1 MMCNRK
7 RAVVL
12 VYQAWNVIQSKW
24 SNCCLYLLRSGRSS
38 HLLFSP
44 FPFPLPIGIPSSSPP
59 RPRRPHV
66 TAVPSFHFPGFSP
79 HLSSSRIYLFLLSQ
93 IKGDPSP
100 KKTPSIAINIGGRS
114 LSNGGL
120 PSTRLLR
127 LDPLHRSPFCLFWPS
142 TSNHLN
148 GDRGNAK
155 NTKV

>member
-1 MMCNRK
+1 MMCNSSFSVSGAEYYSIK
-7 RAVVL
+7 
-12 VYQAWNVIQSKW
+12 VIK
-24 SNCCLYLLRSGRSS
+24 
-38 HLLFSP
+38 LLFVSP
-44 FPFPLPIGIPSSSPP
+44 QIRSFFTSPLLPLPIGIPTSPP
-59 RPRRPHV
+59 PHPRRPHV

-93 IKGDPSP
+93 IKVDPSP

-127 LDPLHRSPFCLFWPS
+127 LDPPHRSPFCLFWPS